1 MNEQSLPDLGLIY
14 RYVPPDDAALAPLLL
29 LHGTGGDE
37 NDLISLGRHVAPGA
51 TLISPRGKVLE
62 GAMPRFFRRVA
73 EGVWDIEDLHR
84 RTEELAAFVA
94 RAREIYKLGPPIAV
108 GYSNGANIAWS
119 LLLRRPDLLA
129 GAALLRAMLPFD
141 PPPAQDLGGVPVLVL
156 AGAADPVV
164 PAPQRDRLAALL
176 KRAGADVTYHVIPAG
191 HGLTERDLDLVREWL
206 AARRS

>member
-1 MNEQSLPDLGLIY
+1 
-14 RYVPPDDAALAPLLL
+14 LLL

-51 TLISPRGKVLE
+51 ALISPRGKVLE

-176 KRAGADVTYHVIPAG
+176 KQAGADVTYHVIPAG

-206 AARRS
+206 AERRS

>member
-1 MNEQSLPDLGLIY
+1 
-14 RYVPPDDAALAPLLL
+14 LL

-73 EGVWDIEDLHR
+73 EGVWDIDDLHR
-84 RTEELAAFVA
+84 RTDELAAFVA
-94 RAREIYKLGPPIAV
+94 RARDIYKLGPPVAV

-129 GAALLRAMLPFD
+129 GAVLMRAMLPFD
-141 PPPAQDLGGVPVLVL
+141 PQPVPKLGGVPVLLL

-176 KRAGADVTYHVIPAG
+176 KQAGADVTYHVIPAG
-191 HGLTERDLDLVREWL
+191 HGLTEHDLDLVREWL
-206 AARRS
+206 AARS